1 MAMKTITNPATW
13 PTVQIPPIS
22 VVSLMGRP
30 RTPIVRK
37 DRADIIAALAD
48 GLNAAGVAHPKFVR
62 WDYSDALGW
71 LLDQIREASES
82 ERADG
87 GQSRR

>member
-1 MAMKTITNPATW
+1 MADKSADPTRW
-13 PTVQIPPIS
+13 PSVAVPPIS
-22 VVSLMGRP
+22 VVNLMGRP

-62 WDYSDALGW
+62 WSDSDALGW
-71 LLDQIREASES
+71 LLDRIKQA
-82 ERADG
+82 ADAGQQG
-87 GQSRR
+87 GKDQ